1 MTNASDTQI
10 FRIYIHATPEA
21 IWEAITSP
29 GWTERYGYKG
39 RTDYE
44 LRAGGAVV
52 GHATKEMT
60 DQGAPEIMVK
70 GEVLEVDAPK
80 KLVHTF
86 HAQFNPETIAE
97 PGVIVTFL
105 IEPEDQGDLTK
116 LTVVNEAN
124 DSPITMGFLAGSP
137 GRLTDGGGGYPFI
150 ISDLKTLLETGRSL
164 QG

>member
-1 MTNASDTQI
+1 MSNATDTQI
-10 FRIYIHATPEA
+10 FRIYIRATPDE

-44 LRAGGAVV
+44 LRPGGSVV
-52 GHATKEMT
+52 GHATKEMI
-60 DQGAPEIMVK
+60 DFGAPEIMVK
-70 GEVLEVDAPK
+70 GEVLEADAPK

-86 HAQFNPETIAE
+86 HAQFNAETIAE

-105 IEPEDQGDLTK
+105 IEPEDNGGLTK

-124 DSPITMGFLAGSP
+124 GSPITMGFLAGSP
-137 GRLTDGGGGYPFI
+137 GQLSDGGGGYPFI
-150 ISDLKTLLETGRSL
+150 ISDLKTLLETGKSL